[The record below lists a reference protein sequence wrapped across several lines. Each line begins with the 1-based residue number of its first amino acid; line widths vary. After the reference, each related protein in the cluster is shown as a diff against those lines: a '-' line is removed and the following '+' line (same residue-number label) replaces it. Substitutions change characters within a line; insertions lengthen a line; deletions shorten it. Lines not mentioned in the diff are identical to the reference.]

1 LDGRTG
7 RGARRRGDRGPVA
20 ERRYPADL
28 VGTAKRERQKANR
41 QARLEQL
48 AKEARQ
54 QKTRKRGLTI
64 AVVVIGGV
72 LLLFGLAW
80 LLGDDEDDTAAV
92 ATTVATVPATT
103 VAPVDTSDIPAT
115 TEVPATTAA
124 PTTTEAPEFVY
135 GDQPCAEEN
144 SVPEGFLYEGAPQLC
159 IDPAK
164 AYTAE
169 VTTNFGAFTIELNTE
184 GAPGNVNN
192 FVNLAR
198 SGYYDG
204 SGCHRIIAD
213 FVVQCGRPGELEEA
227 PGYNVADE
235 LPTEPY
241 EIGMVAMANTGAPN
255 TGGGQWFVI
264 TGENGASLPQQYTV
278 LGTVTDGLDSSVR
291 ALANLADP
299 TANNGVPPLSEV
311 VIESVT
317 ITES

>member
-1 LDGRTG
+1 M
-7 RGARRRGDRGPVA
+7 
-20 ERRYPADL
+20 
-28 VGTAKRERQKANR
+28 GTAKRERQKANR

-54 QKTRKRGLTI
+54 EKTRKRAVTV

-80 LLGDDEDDTAAV
+80 LLGDDEDDAAAV
-92 ATTVATVPATT
+92 TTTVAPATT
-103 VAPVDTSDIPAT
+103 AAPVDTSDIPAT
-115 TEVPATTAA
+115 TEVPPTTAA
-124 PTTTEAPEFVY
+124 PTTTVAPEFVY
-135 GDQPCAEEN
+135 GDQPCAEPD
-144 SVPEGFLYEGAPQLC
+144 SVPEGFLYEGAPELC
-159 IDPAK
+159 IDPTK
-164 AYTAE
+164 TYTAE

-204 SGCHRIIAD
+204 SGCHRIIAG
-213 FVVQCGRPGELEEA
+213 FVVQCGRPGELEQA
-227 PGYNVADE
+227 PGYTVADE

-241 EIGMVAMANTGAPN
+241 EVGMVAMANTGAPN
-255 TGGGQWFVI
+255 TGGGQWFII
-264 TGENGASLPQQYTV
+264 TGEDGAALPQQYTV
-278 LGTVTDGLDSSVR
+278 LGTVTDGMDSTVR

-311 VIESVT
+311 VIETVT
-317 ITES
+317 ISES